1 MKASASAPPSSSS
14 SSSSSASAAC
24 LGWRRFKGCS
34 ARPLRVLFS
43 VGHPFLPSSA
53 ETIHASLQG
62 LKDGRGKREQEAGGE
77 EETGSRERE
86 REREEEPRSR
96 GGIFGLCP
104 LPPTPGEC
112 TFSAVQI
119 TARHFLQISPLSP
132 HRRHAATAANEK
144 GVGEGEE
151 ESD

>member
-1 MKASASAPPSSSS
+1 MD
-14 SSSSSASAAC
+14 
-24 LGWRRFKGCS
+24 
-34 ARPLRVLFS
+34 
-43 VGHPFLPSSA
+43 
-53 ETIHASLQG
+53 E
-62 LKDGRGKREQEAGGE
+62 GRGNKKRGGE

-86 REREEEPRSR
+86 REREPRSR
-96 GGIFGLCP
+96 GGIFRLCP
-104 LPPTPGEC
+104 LPPSLSPTPGEC